1 MPRLAKRQAVVTLSP
16 VGRAVLGDYVH
27 RVAVASGGTRFAAC
41 SASGQVA
48 VWEVA
53 SLKPVCELK
62 GHQQSALGLSW
73 HPTRQELATG
83 GQDGLV
89 RIWNT
94 DTGEE
99 RAVLSLGTKGAWV
112 EHLAWSPDGQFLAA
126 SAGKIL
132 RIWSIDPGSPPQ
144 LAAEVPAYMTTISG
158 LSWMPRG
165 GGVVA
170 SAYGGAWLWKIG
182 KEKPVRSFPYDGA
195 LLTIA
200 VSPSGEYLASGNLD
214 GSVHLFR
221 TDSDQNWHMSG
232 YPVKVTSVRFDYN
245 GLNLFTASGP
255 SLVAWNMKKF
265 EGTGGRLF
273 KGHLGWIQEI
283 ACHPS
288 RSIMATVGEDGLL
301 CLWSPQTTKPLL
313 SQEVNKAGGLSC
325 VAWGSTDNNVW
336 LVTGAS
342 DGVVSLFSV
351 HGLEDQA

>member
-16 VGRAVLGDYVH
+16 IGRAMLGDYVH
-27 RVAVASGGTRFAAC
+27 RVAFAPGGTRLAAC

-48 VWEVA
+48 VWEGR
-53 SLKPVCELK
+53 SLSPVCELQ
-62 GHQQSALGLSW
+62 GHQQSALTLAW
-73 HPTRQELATG
+73 HPTRQDLATG
-83 GQDGLV
+83 GQDGVV
-89 RIWNT
+89 RIWNP

-99 RAVLSLGTKGAWV
+99 RGALPVGGQGSWV
-112 EHLAWSPDGQFLAA
+112 EHLAWSPDGKFLAA

-132 RIWSIDPGSPPQ
+132 RIWSINPTSTPQ
-144 LAAEVPAYMTTISG
+144 LAAEVPAAKTTISAVT
-158 LSWMPRG
+158 WMPRG

-182 KEKPVRSFPYDGA
+182 QEQPVRQFPYDGA

-221 TDSDQNWHMSG
+221 TDSEQNWHMSG
-232 YPVKVTSVRFDYN
+232 YPVKVTSVRFDHN

-255 SLVAWNMKKF
+255 SLVSWNMKKF

-273 KGHLGWIQEI
+273 KGHLGWIQDI
-283 ACHPS
+283 ACHPT
-288 RSIMATVGEDGLL
+288 RSFVATVGEEGLL
-301 CLWSPQTTKPLL
+301 CIWEPQTTKPLL
-313 SQEVNKAGGLSC
+313 SQEVNRTGGLSC
-325 VAWGSTDNNVW
+325 VAWSSTDAW
-336 LVTGAS
+336 LATGAS

-351 HGLEDQA
+351 HGIEDRA

>member
-16 VGRAVLGDYVH
+16 VGRAVLDDYVH
-27 RVAVASGGTRFAAC
+27 RVAVASDGTRFAAC

-112 EHLAWSPDGQFLAA
+112 EYLAWSPDGQFLAA

-144 LAAEVPAYMTTISG
+144 LAAEVPAYKTTISG

-245 GLNLFTASGP
+245 GLN
-255 SLVAWNMKKF
+255 
-265 EGTGGRLF
+265 R
-273 KGHLGWIQEI
+273 
-283 ACHPS
+283 
-288 RSIMATVGEDGLL
+288 
-301 CLWSPQTTKPLL
+301 LWSPGT
-313 SQEVNKAGGLSC
+313 
-325 VAWGSTDNNVW
+325 
-336 LVTGAS
+336 
-342 DGVVSLFSV
+342 
-351 HGLEDQA
+351 